1 MFFIKGTD
9 LWYFVGTDDG
19 KVFGFPTVQEVP
31 GQYFM
36 VRDETCCIE
45 LRKNGVKYLSL
56 VDNLLVCSWENGAFR
71 VYTMD
76 NLQYMIEQE
85 AQKMSTA

>member
-1 MFFIKGTD
+1 M
-9 LWYFVGTDDG
+9 
-19 KVFGFPTVQEVP
+19 FGFSSVQETP
-31 GQYFM
+31 DKYFM
-36 VRDETCCIE
+36 VRDETCWVDE
-45 LRKNGVKYLSL
+45 RRNGVKYLSL

-85 AQKMSTA
+85 ASKMGMGDS

>member
-1 MFFIKGTD
+1 M
-9 LWYFVGTDDG
+9 
-19 KVFGFPTVQEVP
+19 FGFSSVQETP
-31 GQYFM
+31 DKYFM
-36 VRDETCCIE
+36 VRDETFWVDE
-45 LRKNGVKYLSL
+45 KRNGVKYLSL

-85 AQKMSTA
+85 ASKIGMGES